1 MSDAEGDEE
10 DADNNENSKKDDD
23 EEQEEEDGDEGGDK
37 TENADDD
44 QETIFRNKF
53 AAVMIGFD
61 IIKYLQAFIV
71 NKSFKRLLKTI

>member
-10 DADNNENSKKDDD
+10 DADNNENSKKEDD

-44 QETIFRNKF
+44 QETIFRNQF
-53 AAVMIGFD
+53 VAVMIGLNS
-61 IIKYLQAFIV
+61 IKQLQAFIV
-71 NKSFKRLLKTI
+71 NKSLKRLLKTI